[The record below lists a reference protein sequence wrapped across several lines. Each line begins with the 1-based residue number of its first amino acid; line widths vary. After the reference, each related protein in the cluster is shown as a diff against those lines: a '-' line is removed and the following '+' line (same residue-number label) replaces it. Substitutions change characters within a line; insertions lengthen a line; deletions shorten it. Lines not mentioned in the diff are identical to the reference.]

1 MDTDQGQSGCSN
13 KSLIIWHMVTYFI
26 GTFFFMF
33 ASPFLNPNDW
43 AYTVTGFSYMIG
55 AFFFMIAEILA
66 RISFRIPSS
75 RPMYG
80 FILPIAGYI
89 NYIVGNIIFVILNMF
104 QLWNIQCIIAS
115 LFVFLGA
122 ALKMGDKSNIS
133 REAGIKVAVL
143 APMQLWIMLSSV
155 LYFLGMIFF
164 LLSGYKKNA
173 FETAAWIVLML
184 NGVMLVISF
193 ILMIV

>member
-1 MDTDQGQSGCSN
+1 
-13 KSLIIWHMVTYFI
+13 
-26 GTFFFMF
+26 
-33 ASPFLNPNDW
+33 
-43 AYTVTGFSYMIG
+43 
-55 AFFFMIAEILA
+55 
-66 RISFRIPSS
+66 
-75 RPMYG
+75 MYG

-89 NYIVGNIIFVILNMF
+89 NYIVGNIIFVILSMF

-122 ALKMGDKSNIS
+122 ALKMGDKSDIS

-155 LYFLGMIFF
+155 LYFLGIIFF

-173 FETAAWIVLML
+173 FETDAWIVLML